1 LAAFATGSAIA
12 QNPPAPPRPAAWFG
26 VPTPGPVSDL
36 DKPTFT
42 ANANAYGIPPA
53 RWGRAVP
60 AALAGPKLM
69 ADVRTIV
76 GFARERKAAGDPLW
90 GRISGLPG
98 EPKTVEWAIG
108 RIKAAG
114 IANAHTEEF
123 AVERPLYL
131 PISWEVRIAGDAG
144 FGAGTRDVV
153 LQSAMPLAT
162 AKTTAAPVTGQLVF
176 IGRGSPA
183 ELANVDLKGKIAVVN
198 VVPDGSLFASR
209 EKGVAREAV
218 TRGAVGVINAVESP
232 GNLLFFDSRYG
243 CGDAPC
249 YLVGGD
255 DGAFLEAIIGRAAA
269 AGKPIRASLSVK
281 SETRTGLKA
290 LNGVAVIPGKSRET
304 VIVNA
309 HADSWFDG
317 ADDNADGLA
326 VMVGLAEYYAKRP
339 KPDRT
344 LVFMVSGGHHTG
356 NGPAAFI
363 AAHPESMADTVLIMN
378 LEHLAQID
386 VAQAPRLDPGA
397 SGYGSG
403 VWSAST
409 AETVKQVGAANTTP
423 YVTELLGRAAK
434 NFGVITVYQ
443 PSESVPGDLG
453 AYVRLGKPSVQLIS
467 SEVYYHSSGDTPST
481 ISVPGLERAAA
492 FFADFID
499 AVCKAPKDKLVRPA
513 P

>member
-1 LAAFATGSAIA
+1 MGPKFKIAAALAVYALAGSAALA
-12 QNPPAPPRPAAWFG
+12 QPPARPAPAAPRTTVWFG
-26 VPTPGPVSDL
+26 VPTPGPISDWT
-36 DKPTFT
+36 KPTF
-42 ANANAYGIPPA
+42 ASNPDAYGMPA
-53 RWGRAVP
+53 PRWARPTP
-60 AALAGPKLM
+60 APLAGAKLM

-76 GFARERKAAGDPLW
+76 GFARERKDAGDPLW

-108 RIKAAG
+108 RMKAAG
-114 IANAHTEEF
+114 IANAHTEAF
-123 AVERPLYL
+123 KVDRPLYV
-131 PISWEVRIAGDAG
+131 PTKWEVRIKSDES

-162 AKTTAAPVTGQLVF
+162 AKTTAQPVSGQLVF

-218 TRGAVGVINAVESP
+218 ARGAIGVINAVESP

-249 YLVGGD
+249 FTVGGD

-269 AGKPIRASLSVK
+269 AGKSAQLRAQLSVA
-281 SETRTGLKA
+281 SEVRTNLTA
-290 LNGVAVIPGKSRET
+290 LNGVAVIPGKSSEI

-309 HADSWFDG
+309 HADSWFEG
-317 ADDNADGLA
+317 ADDNADGLS
-326 VMVGLAEYYAKRP
+326 VLVGLAEYYAKRG

-344 LVFMVSGGHHTG
+344 ILFMVSGGHHTG

-363 AAHPESMADTVLIMN
+363 AAHPEIIRNTVLVMN
-378 LEHLAQID
+378 LEHLAQIA

-403 VWSAST
+403 VWVAST
-409 AETVKQVGAANTTP
+409 AETVKQAGAANTTP
-423 YVTELLGRAAK
+423 YVMELMGRAARQ
-434 NFGVITVYQ
+434 FGVVTVFQ
-443 PSESVPGDLG
+443 PTQSVPGD
-453 AYVRLGKPSVQLIS
+453 
-467 SEVYYHSSGDTPST
+467 
-481 ISVPGLERAAA
+481 
-492 FFADFID
+492 
-499 AVCKAPKDKLVRPA
+499 
-513 P
+513 